1 MKNYNS
7 QRDLTNIFLIQ
18 GKNVSKGKKL
28 KKRLL
33 NYSERLSYFGRNK
46 QFIEKKEMKITL

>member
-18 GKNVSKGKKL
+18 GKNVSKGKK
-28 KKRLL
+28 
-33 NYSERLSYFGRNK
+33 
-46 QFIEKKEMKITL
+46 IEKEITKLF